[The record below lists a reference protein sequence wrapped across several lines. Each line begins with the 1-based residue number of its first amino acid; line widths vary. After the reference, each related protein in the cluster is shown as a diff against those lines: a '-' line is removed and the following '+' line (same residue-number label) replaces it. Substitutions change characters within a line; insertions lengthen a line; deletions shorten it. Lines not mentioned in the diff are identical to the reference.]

1 MKEIRRNFTQHHFNY
16 QEIIMSILSTHMNS
30 LLDGQAWLPAH
41 KQEQTLAARYQQ
53 TWHRL
58 QKLIRL
64 LKRLYPVFTSVKE
77 RN

>member
-1 MKEIRRNFTQHHFNY
+1 
-16 QEIIMSILSTHMNS
+16 MNS

-58 QKLIRL
+58 QNL
-64 LKRLYPVFTSVKE
+64 LGFKNAYIQSLLQ
-77 RN
+77 

>member
-1 MKEIRRNFTQHHFNY
+1 
-16 QEIIMSILSTHMNS
+16 MSILSTHMNS

-64 LKRLYPVFTSVKE
+64 FKTPISSLYFSKRTGIDELLFLSHPRFI
-77 RN
+77 

>member
-1 MKEIRRNFTQHHFNY
+1 
-16 QEIIMSILSTHMNS
+16 MSILSTHMNS

-58 QKLIRL
+58 QNL
-64 LKRLYPVFTSVKE
+64 LGF
-77 RN
+77 